1 MGILRSS
8 QLPPGNP
15 FIFTTM
21 DAWKLRTGRR
31 YAGICPGFASLQHNP
46 FKRTAQGTHTMRRV
60 LTKRITQHAYTNAVE
75 GTSCYVLRVQHH
87 PHRNHHHHQRHR
99 IEGGCSIAFLVSFSH
114 YFILFFLH
122 FPSHFRSCF
131 VENTPTQLCVLFDLR
146 FWQLRNEANNANTVP
161 GNRIRG
167 RIRIEIGIGI
177 GIGIG
182 IS

>member
-1 MGILRSS
+1 
-8 QLPPGNP
+8 
-15 FIFTTM
+15 M

-31 YAGICPGFASLQHNP
+31 YAGICPGFAFLQHNP
-46 FKRTAQGTHTMRRV
+46 TILSNAQHKAHTQCDVSLQKGLRSM
-60 LTKRITQHAYTNAVE
+60 LTQMLWREHLVMCSEFNIILIVIIIIINAI
-75 GTSCYVLRVQHH
+75 GLRVDARLLSSY
-87 PHRNHHHHQRHR
+87 P
-99 IEGGCSIAFLVSFSH
+99 FLT
-114 YFILFFLH
+114 ILFYFFLH

>member
-114 YFILFFLH
+114 YFILFFFCIFRPISGRVLWKTLR
-122 FPSHFRSCF
+122 RSCAF
-131 VENTPTQLCVLFDLR
+131 CSIFGFGSCAMRRTTPTQFQGTGSEVGSGSKSGS
-146 FWQLRNEANNANTVP
+146 V
-161 GNRIRG
+161 
-167 RIRIEIGIGI
+167 
-177 GIGIG
+177 
-182 IS
+182 SV

>member
-1 MGILRSS
+1 
-8 QLPPGNP
+8 
-15 FIFTTM
+15 
-21 DAWKLRTGRR
+21 
-31 YAGICPGFASLQHNP
+31 
-46 FKRTAQGTHTMRRV
+46 
-60 LTKRITQHAYTNAVE
+60 
-75 GTSCYVLRVQHH
+75 
-87 PHRNHHHHQRHR
+87 
-99 IEGGCSIAFLVSFSH
+99 
-114 YFILFFLH
+114 
-122 FPSHFRSCF
+122 